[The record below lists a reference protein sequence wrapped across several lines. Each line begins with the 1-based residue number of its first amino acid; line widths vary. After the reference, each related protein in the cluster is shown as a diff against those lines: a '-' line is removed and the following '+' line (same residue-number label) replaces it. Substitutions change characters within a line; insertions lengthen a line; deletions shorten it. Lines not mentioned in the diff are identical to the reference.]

1 MYNVLLVTDNATAR
15 KPMKS
20 GLLELGCSVAL
31 FSSAEVLREDA
42 ELPRADVVFVDLEH
56 LHQDTRRLLHHV
68 KREPALK
75 DLPLV
80 MLVTEEQ
87 LGRIEYALGVDDYL
101 TLPVSPK
108 RLAERIKF
116 LMWKLNRVEV
126 KHGLRIGELAIDF
139 ERYEV
144 HVKGAPVELTYKE
157 FELLKFLAT
166 HPGRVF
172 TREALLNKVWGYD
185 FYGGTRTVDVHIR
198 RLRSKIETGSTVY
211 IDTVRNVGYKFVDPE
226 SLANGQA
233 APA

>member
-1 MYNVLLVTDNATAR
+1 MYNVLLITDNAAAR

-20 GLLELGCSVAL
+20 GLLETGCSVTL
-31 FSSAEVLREDA
+31 SSGADMLKDDA
-42 ELPRADVVFVDLEH
+42 ETPRADVVFVDLEH
-56 LHQDTRRLLHHV
+56 LHQDARRLLHHL
-68 KREPALK
+68 KREPGVK
-75 DLPLV
+75 ELPLV
-80 MLVTEEQ
+80 MLVTEDQ

-108 RLAERIKF
+108 RLVERIKF

-126 KHGLRIGELAIDF
+126 KHGLRLGELAIDF

-144 HVKGAPVELTYKE
+144 HVKGAPVELTCKE

-172 TREALLNKVWGYD
+172 SREALLNKVWGYD

-198 RLRSKIETGSTVY
+198 RLRAKIEPGDLHY
-211 IDTVRNVGYKFVDPE
+211 IETIRNVGYKFLSETD
-226 SLANGQA
+226 A
-233 APA
+233 